1 MLEYIFKAF
10 LLTSLIGTA
19 LTLLLIAIKPITRK
33 FLSSKMHYY
42 LWLVVL
48 VAMIVPFRF
57 AEQVSQQPNDNIT
70 IYSPIQESFHSEF
83 NEMVG
88 ESNDNQTGIIDFL
101 KSFAD
106 AQMQTIAMIWI
117 AGACL
122 MFLSKLLSYGLFM
135 VELRKNSE
143 VISCPELKRFTDKN
157 IITRAGDKFSS
168 PLMVG
173 VFRPI
178 LLLPKV
184 SMTEEQLNNVLSHEM
199 IHYRRKDILY
209 KWFVCLVKCI
219 HWFNPAIYYVSNQ
232 IDIECEISCDAAVV
246 KNMSDEEQTRY
257 IDTIITLLAAGNK
270 KQLTITTGMVSDK
283 KTLQRRFTMIK
294 NKIKMSKKTVII
306 VAVLTLAI
314 VGCTVFASGVL
325 NGNLIDEPEDEIVQ
339 QTSKEPKLEKIET
352 ETGEIVYDKEN
363 GEVVSATSEPKLVAA
378 GETDADPQQQKLPRI
393 EKETSEKATNT
404 EIVVDASEN
413 SSTGPVLKEIE
424 FDADF
429 ESNPVQGEVSMNFG
443 KREHPITKEV
453 KEHNGIDIKAPEGT
467 KVVSSINGTVTD
479 VGFDAEKGNYII
491 IENGNLKTLYAQ
503 LATTNVKKGDKIT
516 AKQSIG
522 TVGKT
527 GKATGA
533 HLHFEMMVDGEYV
546 DPVAYIK

>member
-1 MLEYIFKAF
+1 MLVYIFKAF
-10 LLTSLIGTA
+10 LLTSLVGTA
-19 LTLLLIAIKPITRK
+19 LTLLLTAIKPITRK
-33 FLSSKMHYY
+33 FLSSKWHYY
-42 LWLVVL
+42 LWLIVL

-57 AEQVSQQPNDNIT
+57 TEPVNQQLNENIT
-70 IYSPIQESFHSEF
+70 IYSPIQEFSHSGVE
-83 NEMVG
+83 EIVL
-88 ESNDNQTGIIDFL
+88 EPEDNQLSIIESL
-101 KSFAD
+101 KLYVDSKAH
-106 AQMQTIAMIWI
+106 ILAMIWM

-135 VELRKNSE
+135 VELGKNSE
-143 VISCPELKRFTDKN
+143 EISCPELKRFTDKN

-173 VFRPI
+173 VFRPT
-178 LLLPKV
+178 LLLPNV
-184 SMTEEQLNNVLSHEM
+184 SMTEEQLGNVLSHEM

-209 KWFVCLVKCI
+209 KWFVCLVKCV
-219 HWFNPAIYYVSNQ
+219 HWFNPVIYYVSKQ
-232 IDIECEISCDAAVV
+232 VDIECEISCDADVV

-257 IDTIITLLAAGNK
+257 IDTIITLLAAGNRK
-270 KQLTITTGMVSDK
+270 PVTITTGMVSDK

-479 VGFDAEKGNYII
+479 VGFDSEKGNYII

-527 GKATGA
+527 GNATGA

-546 DPVAYIK
+546 DPASFMK

>member
-1 MLEYIFKAF
+1 MLVYIFKAF
-10 LLTSLIGTA
+10 LLTSLVGTA
-19 LTLLLIAIKPITRK
+19 LTLLLTAIKPITRK
-33 FLSSKMHYY
+33 FLSSKWHYY
-42 LWLVVL
+42 LWLIVL

-57 AEQVSQQPNDNIT
+57 TEPVNQQLNENIT
-70 IYSPIQESFHSEF
+70 IYSPIQEFSHSGVE
-83 NEMVG
+83 EIVL
-88 ESNDNQTGIIDFL
+88 EPEDNQLSIIESL
-101 KSFAD
+101 KLYVDSKAH
-106 AQMQTIAMIWI
+106 ILAMIWM

-135 VELRKNSE
+135 IELRKNSE

-184 SMTEEQLNNVLSHEM
+184 SMTEEQLGNVLSHEM
-199 IHYRRKDILY
+199 VHYKRKDILY
-209 KWFVCLVKCI
+209 KWFVCLVKCV
-219 HWFNPAIYYVSNQ
+219 HWFNPVIYYVSRQ
-232 IDIECEISCDAAVV
+232 VDIECEISCDADVV

-257 IDTIITLLAAGNK
+257 IDTIITLLAAGNR
-270 KQLTITTGMVSDK
+270 KQVTITTGMVSDK

-294 NKIKMSKKTVII
+294 SKIKMSKKTAII
-306 VAVLTLAI
+306 VAVLALAV
-314 VGCTVFASGVL
+314 VGGTVFASGML
-325 NGNLIDEPEDEIVQ
+325 NGNLIEEPEDEIVL
-339 QTSKEPKLEKIET
+339 QTNKEPKLKKVET
-352 ETGEIVYDKEN
+352 ENGEIVYDEEN
-363 GEVVSATSEPKLVAA
+363 GEVVSATSEPKLVPADETE
-378 GETDADPQQQKLPRI
+378 GEPNQQKLPRI
-393 EKETSEKATNT
+393 EKKTNEKSTNT

-479 VGFDAEKGNYII
+479 VGFDSEKGNYII

-527 GKATGA
+527 GNATGA

-546 DPVAYIK
+546 DPASFMK

>member
-1 MLEYIFKAF
+1 MLVYIFKAF
-10 LLTSLIGTA
+10 LLTSLVGTA
-19 LTLLLIAIKPITRK
+19 LTLLLTAIKSITRK
-33 FLSSKMHYY
+33 FLSSKWHYY
-42 LWLVVL
+42 LWLIVL

-57 AEQVSQQPNDNIT
+57 TEPINQQLNENIT
-70 IYSPIQESFHSEF
+70 IYSPIQEFSHSGVDEIVL
-83 NEMVG
+83 EP
-88 ESNDNQTGIIDFL
+88 EDNQLSIIESL
-101 KSFAD
+101 KLYVDSKAH
-106 AQMQTIAMIWI
+106 ILAMIWM
-117 AGACL
+117 AGACFL
-122 MFLSKLLSYGLFM
+122 FLSKLLSYCLFM
-135 VELRKNSE
+135 IELKKNSD
-143 VISCPELKRFTDKN
+143 VISCPELKKFTDKK
-157 IITRAGDKFSS
+157 IITRSGDIFSS

-184 SMTEEQLNNVLSHEM
+184 SMTEEQLGNVLSHEM
-199 IHYRRKDILY
+199 IHYKRKDILY
-209 KWFVCLVKCI
+209 KWFVCLVKCV
-219 HWFNPAIYYVSNQ
+219 HWFNPVIYYVSKQ
-232 IDIECEISCDAAVV
+232 VDIECEISCDADVV
-246 KNMSDEEQTRY
+246 KDMTDEEQTRY
-257 IDTIITLLAAGNK
+257 IDTIITLLAAGK
-270 KQLTITTGMVSDK
+270 RKPVTITTGMVSDK

-294 NKIKMSKKTVII
+294 SKIKMSKKTVII
-306 VAVLTLAI
+306 VAVLALAV

-527 GKATGA
+527 GNATGA

-546 DPVAYIK
+546 DPSAFMK

>member
-1 MLEYIFKAF
+1 MLVYIFKAF
-10 LLTSLIGTA
+10 LLTSLVGTA
-19 LTLLLIAIKPITRK
+19 LTLLLTAIKPITRK
-33 FLSSKMHYY
+33 FLSSKWHYY
-42 LWLVVL
+42 LWLIVL

-57 AEQVSQQPNDNIT
+57 TEPVNQQLNENIT
-70 IYSPIQESFHSEF
+70 IYSPIQEFSHSGVE
-83 NEMVG
+83 EIVL
-88 ESNDNQTGIIDFL
+88 EPEDNQLSIIESL
-101 KSFAD
+101 KLYVDSRAH
-106 AQMQTIAMIWI
+106 ILAMIWM
-117 AGACL
+117 AGVCL

-135 VELRKNSE
+135 VELRKNTE

-157 IITRAGDKFSS
+157 IITRVGDRFSS

-173 VFRPI
+173 VFRPT
-178 LLLPKV
+178 LLLPNV
-184 SMTEEQLNNVLSHEM
+184 SMTEEQLGNVLSHEM

-219 HWFNPAIYYVSNQ
+219 HWFNPAIYYVSKQ
-232 IDIECEISCDAAVV
+232 IDIECELSCDAAVV
-246 KNMSDEEQTRY
+246 KNMTDEEQTRY

-306 VAVLTLAI
+306 VAVLTLAV

-393 EKETSEKATNT
+393 EKKTSEKATNT

-429 ESNPVQGEVSMNFG
+429 ESNPVEGEVSLNFG
-443 KREHPITKEV
+443 KRTHPITNEV

-467 KVVSSINGTVTD
+467 NVVSSINGTVTD
-479 VGFDAEKGNYII
+479 VGFDSEKGNYIVV
-491 IENGNLKTLYAQ
+491 ENGNMKTLYAQ

-546 DPVAYIK
+546 DPASFMK

>member
-1 MLEYIFKAF
+1 MLVYIFKAF
-10 LLTSLIGTA
+10 LLTSLVGTA
-19 LTLLLIAIKPITRK
+19 LTLLLTAIKPITRK
-33 FLSSKMHYY
+33 FLSSKWHYY
-42 LWLVVL
+42 LWLIVL

-57 AEQVSQQPNDNIT
+57 TEPVNQQLNENIT
-70 IYSPIQESFHSEF
+70 IYSPIQEFSHSGVE
-83 NEMVG
+83 EIVL
-88 ESNDNQTGIIDFL
+88 EPEDNQLSIIESL
-101 KSFAD
+101 KLYVDSKAH
-106 AQMQTIAMIWI
+106 ILAMIWM

-143 VISCPELKRFTDKN
+143 EISCPELKRFTDKN

-173 VFRPI
+173 VFRPT
-178 LLLPKV
+178 LLLPNV
-184 SMTEEQLNNVLSHEM
+184 SMTEEQLGNVLSHEM

-209 KWFVCLVKCI
+209 KWFVCLVKCV
-219 HWFNPAIYYVSNQ
+219 HWFNPVIYYVSKQ
-232 IDIECEISCDAAVV
+232 VDIECEISCDADVV

-257 IDTIITLLAAGNK
+257 IDTIITLLAAGNRK
-270 KQLTITTGMVSDK
+270 PVTITTGMVSDK

-467 KVVSSINGTVTD
+467 DVVTSITGTVTD
-479 VGFDAEKGNYII
+479 VGFDSEKGNYIVV
-491 IENGNLKTLYAQ
+491 ENGNVKTLYAQ
-503 LATTNVKKGDKIT
+503 LASTSVKKGDKVT

-527 GKATGA
+527 GNATGA

-546 DPVAYIK
+546 DPASFMK

>member
-10 LLTSLIGTA
+10 LLTSLVGTA
-19 LTLLLIAIKPITRK
+19 LTLLLTAIKPITRK
-33 FLSSKMHYY
+33 FLSSKWHYY
-42 LWLVVL
+42 LWLIVL

-57 AEQVSQQPNDNIT
+57 TEQVSQQPNENIS
-70 IYSPIQESFHSEF
+70 IYSPIQESFHGEF

-88 ESNDNQTGIIDFL
+88 ESNDNQMGIIDFL
-101 KSFAD
+101 KLFAD

-135 VELRKNSE
+135 VELRKNTE

-219 HWFNPAIYYVSNQ
+219 HWFNPAIYYVSKQ
-232 IDIECEISCDAAVV
+232 IDIECELSCDAAVV
-246 KNMSDEEQTRY
+246 KNMTDEEQTRY
-257 IDTIITLLAAGNK
+257 IDTIITLLAAGNR
-270 KQLTITTGMVSDK
+270 KQVTITTGMVSDK

-393 EKETSEKATNT
+393 EKKTSEKATNT

-429 ESNPVQGEVSMNFG
+429 ESNPVEGEVSLNFG

-527 GKATGA
+527 GNATGA

-546 DPVAYIK
+546 DPASFMK

>member
-1 MLEYIFKAF
+1 MLVYIFKAF

-42 LWLVVL
+42 LWLIVL

-57 AEQVSQQPNDNIT
+57 TEPVNQQLNENIT
-70 IYSPIQESFHSEF
+70 IYSPIQEFSHSGVE
-83 NEMVG
+83 EIVL
-88 ESNDNQTGIIDFL
+88 EPEDNQLSIIESL
-101 KSFAD
+101 KLYVDSKAH
-106 AQMQTIAMIWI
+106 ILAMIWM

-184 SMTEEQLNNVLSHEM
+184 SMTEEQLGNVLSHEM

-219 HWFNPAIYYVSNQ
+219 HWFNPAIYYVSKQ
-232 IDIECEISCDAAVV
+232 IDIECELSCDAAVV
-246 KNMSDEEQTRY
+246 KNMTDEEQTRY
-257 IDTIITLLAAGNK
+257 IDTIITLLAAGNR
-270 KQLTITTGMVSDK
+270 KQVTITTGMVSDK

-306 VAVLTLAI
+306 VAVLALAVI
-314 VGCTVFASGVL
+314 GGTVFASGML
-325 NGNLIDEPEDEIVQ
+325 NGNLIEEPEDEIVL
-339 QTSKEPKLEKIET
+339 QTNKEPKLKKVET
-352 ETGEIVYDKEN
+352 ENGEIVYDKEN

-393 EKETSEKATNT
+393 EKKTSEKATNT

-479 VGFDAEKGNYII
+479 VGFDSEKGNYII

-527 GKATGA
+527 GNATGA

-546 DPVAYIK
+546 DPASFMK

>member
-1 MLEYIFKAF
+1 MLVYIFKAF
-10 LLTSLIGTA
+10 LLTSLVGTA
-19 LTLLLIAIKPITRK
+19 LTLLLTAIKPITRK
-33 FLSSKMHYY
+33 FLSSKWHYY
-42 LWLVVL
+42 LWLIVL

-57 AEQVSQQPNDNIT
+57 TEPVNQQLNENIT
-70 IYSPIQESFHSEF
+70 MYSPIQEFSRSGAE
-83 NEMVG
+83 EKVL
-88 ESNDNQTGIIDFL
+88 EPEDNQLSIIESL
-101 KSFAD
+101 KLYVDSKAH
-106 AQMQTIAMIWI
+106 ILAMIWM

-135 VELRKNSE
+135 IELRKNSK
-143 VISCPELKRFTDKN
+143 VISCPELKRFTDKY
-157 IITRAGDKFSS
+157 IITRVGDRFSS

-173 VFRPI
+173 VFRPT
-178 LLLPKV
+178 LLLPNV
-184 SMTEEQLNNVLSHEM
+184 SMTEEQLGNVLSHEM
-199 IHYRRKDILY
+199 IHYKRKDILY
-209 KWFVCLVKCI
+209 KWFVCLVKCV
-219 HWFNPAIYYVSNQ
+219 HWFNPVIYYVSKQ
-232 IDIECEISCDAAVV
+232 VDIECEISCDADVV

-257 IDTIITLLAAGNK
+257 IDTIITLLAAGNRK
-270 KQLTITTGMVSDK
+270 PVTITTGMVSDK

-314 VGCTVFASGVL
+314 VGCTVFACGVL

-378 GETDADPQQQKLPRI
+378 RETDADPQQQKLPRI
-393 EKETSEKATNT
+393 EKKTSEKATNT

-413 SSTGPVLKEIE
+413 SSTGPALKEIE

-453 KEHNGIDIKAPEGT
+453 REHNGIDIKAPEGT

-479 VGFDAEKGNYII
+479 VGFDSEKGNYII

-527 GKATGA
+527 GNATGA

-546 DPVAYIK
+546 DPSTFMK